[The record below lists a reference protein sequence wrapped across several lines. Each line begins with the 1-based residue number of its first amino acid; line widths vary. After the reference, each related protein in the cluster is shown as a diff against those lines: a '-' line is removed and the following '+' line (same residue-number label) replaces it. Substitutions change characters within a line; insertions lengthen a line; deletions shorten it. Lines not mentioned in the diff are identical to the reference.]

1 MRASDLKPTGKR
13 EGREEEAERVLGRT
27 EFSAGARAV
36 LIGGFLAGLLLVPGI
51 QWAREWKTGEFSI
64 RGLARVM
71 PGWDRLKSVRSL
83 ARVWGLLPE
92 ARDLKEAEREL
103 ERRSWFS
110 GGMRPQVQTGFTKLL
125 RWGGEQAYLGKN
137 GWLFYRPDV
146 ESVWGAPFLSPG
158 QIAHR
163 KKSGVQ
169 PDPVRGIVDF
179 REQLKRRGI
188 ELVVVPVPVKPC
200 IEGRHLTGKPGG
212 TLLQNASH
220 GEFVARLE
228 AAGVRVFDP
237 APGLEQDARE
247 LGVAYLE
254 TDTHWRPETMERV
267 AARLADVLNQ
277 VPGLR
282 SGGIQPGFAEGEV
295 EGMGDIVG
303 LLGLGENQTLYGR
316 QKVRIRQVTLGN
328 GLLRP
333 DPGAEVL
340 VLGDSFSNIYSLEGM
355 GWGEGAGFVEHLGA
369 ALGVR
374 VDAVVRNS
382 DGAFGS
388 REILQR
394 ELAAGRDRLAGKKV
408 VVWEFASRELALG
421 DWKVLEM
428 RVGAPVQGRFLA
440 LKAGEEC
447 TVEGTVGAVSAVPRP
462 GTVPYSEHVVS
473 VHVRDLRRASAGS
486 GDGTGAGTEDALVYL
501 WSMQGQ
507 KWTPAARLRTGDRV
521 RLRLQAW
528 ESVSGRYEKVNRSEL
543 TDGGLVAE
551 EPVWGELLGLGE
563 TVR

>member
-1 MRASDLKPTGKR
+1 MRAADLKPAGKR

-27 EFSAGARAV
+27 EFGAGARAV
-36 LIGGFLAGLLLVPGI
+36 LIAGFLAGLLLVPLI
-51 QWAREWKTGEFSI
+51 QWGREWKAGDFSI
-64 RGLARVM
+64 RGLARVL
-71 PGWDRLKSVRSL
+71 PGWDRVRSVRTP
-83 ARVWGLLPE
+83 AAAWGLLPE
-92 ARDLKEAEREL
+92 ARELKEAEREL

-110 GGMRPQVQTGFTKLL
+110 GGMRPQVQTWFTKILG
-125 RWGGEQAYLGKN
+125 WGGEQAYLGKD

-146 ESVWGAPFLSPG
+146 ESVWGAPFLEPG
-158 QIAHR
+158 QLAHR

-200 IEGRHLTGKPGG
+200 IEARHLTGKPGG
-212 TLLQNASH
+212 TLLRNASH

-237 APGLEQDARE
+237 APGLEKDARE
-247 LGVAYLE
+247 LGAAYLE

-267 AARLADVLNQ
+267 AGRLAEVLKQ
-277 VPGLR
+277 VPGWR
-282 SGGIQPGFAEGEV
+282 AGGIQPGFVDGEV

-303 LLGLGENQTLYGR
+303 LLGLGDGQKLYGR
-316 QKVRIRQVTLGN
+316 QKVHIRQVTLGN
-328 GLLRP
+328 SFWRP
-333 DPGAEVL
+333 DPGGEVL

-369 ALGVR
+369 ALGAR

-388 REILQR
+388 RDVLRR
-394 ELAAGRDRLAGKKV
+394 ELASGRDRLAGKKV

-421 DWKVLEM
+421 DWKILEM
-428 RVGAPVQGRFLA
+428 RLGTPVQGRFLA

-447 TVEGTVGAVSAVPRP
+447 TVEGVVGAVSAVPRP

-473 VHVRDLRRASAGS
+473 AHVRDLRR
-486 GDGTGAGTEDALVYL
+486 TGAGPEAGLSGEEVLVYL
-501 WSMQGQ
+501 RSMEGH
-507 KWTPAARLRTGDRV
+507 KWTPAARVRTGDRV

-528 ESVSGRYEKVNRSEL
+528 ETVSGRYEKVNRSEL

-551 EPVWGELLGLGE
+551 EPVWGELLGGGE